1 MNSARQKRKVLVID
15 DERGFTRMV
24 KLNLEATGDYDVKI
38 QNNPQDA
45 LSSAIEFR
53 PDVILLDVIMPE
65 LEGPDVV
72 YQFKNHDLLRDIPV
86 IFITANITKEEV
98 AAQEGYIGGHAF
110 LAKPGTIEE
119 LIVCIEKQFKNS
131 R

>member
-1 MNSARQKRKVLVID
+1 MRKKKILVID
-15 DERGFTRMV
+15 DERGFTKMV
-24 KLNLEATGDYDVKI
+24 KLNLEAAGDYEVKI
-38 QNNPQDA
+38 QNNPLDA
-45 LSSAIEFR
+45 MQSAIEFK

-72 YQFKNHDLLRDIPV
+72 YQFKNNDLLKDIPV

-98 AAQEGYIGGHAF
+98 EAQEGFIGGHAF

-119 LIVCIEKQFKNS
+119 LIACIEKQIKS
-131 R
+131 PQ

>member
-1 MNSARQKRKVLVID
+1 MNSARQKKKVMVVD

-24 KLNLEATGDYDVKI
+24 KLNLETTGHYEVRI

-45 LSSAIEFR
+45 LSTAIEFK

-65 LEGPDVV
+65 LEGPDIV
-72 YQFKNHDLLRDIPV
+72 YQFKNHELLRNIPV

-98 AAQEGYIGGHAF
+98 DAQEGYIGGHAF
-110 LAKPGTIEE
+110 LAKPGTIDE
-119 LIVCIEKQFKNS
+119 LIACIEKQFKNS
-131 R
+131 C

>member
-1 MNSARQKRKVLVID
+1 MSKRKVLVVD

-24 KLNLEATGDYDVKI
+24 KLNLEAKGDYEVRI
-38 QNNPQDA
+38 QNSPQDA
-45 LSSAIEFR
+45 LRTAIEFK
-53 PDVILLDVIMPE
+53 PDVILLDVIMPD

-72 YQFKNHDLLRDIPV
+72 YQFKNHDLLKNTPV

-98 AAQEGYIGGHAF
+98 DAQEGYIGGHAF

-119 LIVCIEKQFKNS
+119 LVACIEKQF
-131 R
+131 